1 MPDGLVGGAQA
12 LVGLAQE
19 HGTRHVRAVAVGTGP
34 EIEHDALARLEQRGA
49 RYGVGARAVRARGH
63 DGGEREAPGTM
74 AAHEVLQLHMDPLG
88 HAGAHE
94 RDNVRKRGVG
104 DGLGGAQARDLGRLL
119 DGAQVENEAA
129 RLAQDRDGAGSLGER
144 GLEGAELA
152 EREGVLDAEDGW

>member
-1 MPDGLVGGAQA
+1 
-12 LVGLAQE
+12 
-19 HGTRHVRAVAVGTGP
+19 
-34 EIEHDALARLEQRGA
+34 
-49 RYGVGARAVRARGH
+49 
-63 DGGEREAPGTM
+63 M
-74 AAHEVLQLHMDPLG
+74 AAHEVLQLHLDLPLG